1 MRKSIPIRDDGTVLV
16 PKDLVDQ
23 VFGRAREAVV
33 HVRSGCLVLSPI
45 YVDMESGQ
53 LPQILEEYHRFES
66 LETVLQRHFQRAD
79 AQEVQFEGDLSVL
92 SLNDVFLFLS
102 ASRKNGVL
110 VVQQAERGRWGFFL
124 QNGNLV
130 FATGDDAR
138 ACLAAYLLKRQ
149 FVTEQ
154 DLVSGLREHAE
165 KQDRLKSLFEVS
177 GLTLEE
183 FREQWTR
190 CIEEKIFSAF
200 TLGKGRFSF
209 LNGEV
214 KSPFVLTLPLSTT
227 NYVMEATRRIDEMA
241 RIQDRLPPEETLLT
255 AAEDVTASTAL
266 SFEEEQVLG
275 QVTGTR
281 TLREVVLRAKVGEVE
296 GKKAVA
302 SLIAAG
308 LVRVAKPAAAAPPP
322 PAPSAPSVPEEE
334 RRALLARLESYND
347 VFSTIYQALSMEVG
361 GKVEVI
367 LGAFFKGLE
376 PDGSLLYG
384 LTLTPEGGL
393 PDAAI
398 LQRLSALKEGRE
410 AALVKDLNELLYFE
424 LFAVK
429 NSLGPEMESGIVEM
443 AKTLLHG

>member
-1 MRKSIPIRDDGTVLV
+1 MRKSIPIRDDGSVLI

-23 VFGRAREAVV
+23 VFGRAKEAVV

-53 LPQILEEYHRFES
+53 LPQVLEEYHRFEA
-66 LETVLQRHFQRAD
+66 LQTVLQRHFTRAD

-110 VVQQAERGRWGFFL
+110 LLQQAEQGRWGFFL

-130 FATGDDAR
+130 FATGDDPR

-154 DLVSGLREHAE
+154 DLVSGLREHAQN
-165 KQDRLKSLFEVS
+165 QDRLKALFEVS
-177 GLTLEE
+177 GLTLDE
-183 FREQWTR
+183 FRQQWIR
-190 CIEEKIFSAF
+190 CIEEKIFAAF

-214 KSPFVLTLPLSTT
+214 TSPFVLTLPLSTT

-241 RIQDRLPPEETLLT
+241 RIQDRLPPEEAFLE

-275 QVTGTR
+275 QVTGRR
-281 TLREVVLRAKVGEVE
+281 TLREVILRAKVGEVE

-308 LVRVAKPAAAAPPP
+308 LVRVAKAAAPAPVPAPAAAAL
-322 PAPSAPSVPEEE
+322 PEEE
-334 RRALLARLESYND
+334 RKALLARLGSYND

-376 PDGSLLYG
+376 PGGSLLYG
-384 LTLTPEGGL
+384 LALTPEGGL
-393 PDAAI
+393 PDDVV
-398 LQRLSALKEGRE
+398 LQRVAELTEGRE

-443 AKTLLHG
+443 ARTLLHG